1 MKLGDFGIFVIFAA
15 IYAAGTLGL
24 PQISFMAFQ
33 IRIGE
38 MPSAFVALFGL
49 PAVFGLTLGQFI
61 ANLGLESKPIA
72 FLSPVFS
79 FLGLLVIYYVR
90 KRSTLLGCVSYI
102 VITGL
107 WLSVMLPIARPGI
120 SSGEAAVSAFGGQ
133 FISVMIGYAVFL
145 AASRS
150 IKPAQTSTSHH
161 A

>member
-24 PQISFMAFQ
+24 PQISFLAFQ

>member
-61 ANLGLESKPIA
+61 ANLGLESKPVA
-72 FLSPVFS
+72 FLSPAFS